1 MDKNIFGD
9 IDNVPDEEKRRMS
22 IMVEQ
27 LQMRDKYV
35 SISFVV
41 TLFVCK

>member
-9 IDNVPDEEKRRMS
+9 IDNVPDEDKRRMS